1 MILEE
6 SSVTLDI
13 RDEFTSNILS
23 RKINTSVTLRP
34 YHVRDF
40 LFFDSVNMDLLVAS
54 RLKFLKVES
63 KLIVNLAFY
72 TIKYSCVL
80 LCAGLEMIMKLIEWK
95 NDHFQV
101 QVMSVASDIET
112 TQSILTS
119 QATAEVRVCGLHLT
133 EFTFIL

>member
-1 MILEE
+1 
-6 SSVTLDI
+6 
-13 RDEFTSNILS
+13 
-23 RKINTSVTLRP
+23 
-34 YHVRDF
+34 
-40 LFFDSVNMDLLVAS
+40 MDLLVAS

>member
-72 TIKYSCVL
+72 TVKYSCVL

-95 NDHFQV
+95 NDHFKFRLCQLHR
-101 QVMSVASDIET
+101 
-112 TQSILTS
+112 ILKLRK
-119 QATAEVRVCGLHLT
+119 A
-133 EFTFIL
+133 F